1 MAIEAAQT
9 GWSDDGN
16 WFWDGARWNDTV
28 SEDSKWR
35 FDGNSWQ
42 PFAGQ
47 RSAMPPMP
55 AAAAP
60 APPPPSALPVAAPQA
75 GMPSWVDPSELERI
89 AREKQEREAIA
100 AEPVAP
106 LPPEQDWRHAGE
118 FIKYS
123 HTATVPFWKVGYA
136 SLFIYLALLWLCSP
150 IALIYIWT
158 TEWRTFTKVYRTAV
172 ALIFVGALLNYLSRR
187 AGLG

>member
-1 MAIEAAQT
+1 MRFGPSGACEPRAWHERGRSVPGADSRSTAPGTAARPVESS
-9 GWSDDGN
+9 GG
-16 WFWDGARWNDTV
+16 G
-28 SEDSKWR
+28 R
-35 FDGNSWQ
+35 FGRR
-42 PFAGQ
+42 GRQ
-47 RSAMPPMP
+47 RGGER
-55 AAAAP
+55 
-60 APPPPSALPVAAPQA
+60 VI
-75 GMPSWVDPSELERI
+75 GRRDIRRPSWVDPSEVERI